1 MDLFARIQH
10 GFDAGFGFA
19 AGVAAD
25 DDGGRRGE
33 AELRH
38 EGVGEAGVF
47 VGYDA
52 PADAACVQVGD
63 ERGGLREE
71 DGVAPRAALVFGQ
84 VLLPQGFVFGV

>member
-1 MDLFARIQH
+1 MGTGVEQGL
-10 GFDAGFGFA
+10 GAGFGLG

-25 DDGGRRGE
+25 DGGGRRGE
-33 AELRH
+33 AELWH

-52 PADAACVQVGD
+52 LANAACVQVGD